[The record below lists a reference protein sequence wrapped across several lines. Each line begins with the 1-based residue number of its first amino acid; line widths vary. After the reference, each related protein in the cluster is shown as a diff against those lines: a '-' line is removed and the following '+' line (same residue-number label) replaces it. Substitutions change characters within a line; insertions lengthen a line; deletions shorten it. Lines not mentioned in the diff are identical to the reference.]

1 MLILGN
7 WKMSLT
13 TTEAIDLVEH
23 LAKIKLPQNIST
35 GVIPSHV
42 SLSRVIEKT
51 QGTKI
56 DVGAQNCY
64 YEDNGAF
71 TGETSPTQLKDLGCK
86 WCLVGHSER
95 RQLFCESDE
104 TIRRKIVALLR
115 HNIKPILCI
124 GETLEQRNSGRTFG
138 ILSSQLMR
146 SLEGLK
152 LGNNF
157 IIAYEPIWA
166 IGTGVTADPI
176 EIRDTVSAIKDIAKR
191 LQKNTIFTVLY
202 GGSVK
207 ESNVLGLRESKVDG
221 FLVGGASLSTE
232 SFSAIIR
239 ACSD

>member
-13 TTEAIDLVEH
+13 TSEARNLTEH
-23 LAKIKLPQNIST
+23 LIKINIPQKIDI

-42 SLSRVIEKT
+42 SLSSIIERT
-51 QGTKI
+51 RESKI
-56 DVGAQNCY
+56 NVGAQNCY
-64 YEDNGAF
+64 FEDDGAF

-104 TIRRKIVALLR
+104 TIRRKTVALLR
-115 HNIKPILCI
+115 HDIKPILCI

-146 SLEGLK
+146 ALEGLK
-152 LGNNF
+152 LGQNF

-176 EIRDTVSAIKDIAKR
+176 EIRETVSAIRDITKR
-191 LQKNTIFTVLY
+191 LQKNTSFTILY

-207 ESNVLGLRESKVDG
+207 ESNVLGLRQ
-221 FLVGGASLSTE
+221 
-232 SFSAIIR
+232 
-239 ACSD
+239 